1 MATTTKSYTGNG
13 STKVYS
19 FTFPYLKTEDVKV
32 QVDGTDRNSGTG
44 STEYS
49 VSATSLTFVTAPTNG
64 QKIKIYRKTDCDNAK
79 AVFAAGASIRARDL
93 NNNVDQTLY
102 FAQEVGDDDNPLT
115 ASGATST
122 GIATSGSFSVDDT
135 NKVDGSVLYYSS
147 SASKFKADANQTLTT
162 IVDGGNF

>member
-1 MATTTKSYTGNG
+1 MATTTENYTGNG

-32 QVDGTDRNSGTG
+32 QVNGVDRNPGTD

-64 QKIKIYRKTDCDNAK
+64 HKIKIYRKTDCDNAK

-93 NNNVDQTLY
+93 NNNTEQTLY
-102 FAQEVGDDDNPLT
+102 FAQEFADPNNPI
-115 ASGATST
+115 SATSL
-122 GIATSGSFSVDDT
+122 GLDEAA
-135 NKVDGSVLYYSS
+135 KVDGSVIYYNSL
-147 SASKFKADANQTLTT
+147 ASKFKADANQTLTT
-162 IVDGGNF
+162 LVDGGSYA

>member
-32 QVDGTDRNSGTG
+32 QVDGTDRNPGTG

-64 QKIKIYRKTDCDNAK
+64 QTIKIYRKTDCDNAK

-93 NNNVDQTLY
+93 NNNTDQTLY
-102 FAQEVGDDDNPLT
+102 FAQEVSDSSNPMAST
-115 ASGATST
+115 STSAIAASGA
-122 GIATSGSFSVDDT
+122 FSVDDM
-135 NKVDGSVLYYSS
+135 NKVDGSVIYYSS
-147 SASKFKADANQTLTT
+147 SASKFKADANQTLTK
-162 IVDGGNF
+162 IVDGGSF

>member
-115 ASGATST
+115 ASGASA
-122 GIATSGSFSVDDT
+122 GIASSGSFSVDDT
-135 NKVDGSVLYYSS
+135 NKVDGSVIYYSS
-147 SASKFKADANQTLTT
+147 SASKFKADANQTLTK
-162 IVDGGNF
+162 IVDGGSF